1 MNFQYMLEQHKKAY
15 LLTLGNIDMLLKQID
30 QQKNKA
36 EQHKGAIELLES
48 IIAAETKEEDK

>member
-48 IIAAETKEEDK
+48 IIASENKEEDK

>member
-1 MNFQYMLEQHKKAY
+1 MLEQHKKAY